1 MVVNFRACEI
11 NRGVRK
17 LARTPTLIKKKTV
30 KNSKIIN
37 LVFFFNLNILST
49 VFSNILNILCMT

>member
-1 MVVNFRACEI
+1 MVVNFRVREI

-17 LARTPTLIKKKTV
+17 LAWTPTLIKKNTV

-37 LVFFFNLNILST
+37 LVFFFNLNILSR
-49 VFSNILNILCMT
+49 VFSNILNILCMA

>member
-1 MVVNFRACEI
+1 MVVNFRVREI

-17 LARTPTLIKKKTV
+17 LAWTPMLIKKNTV

-49 VFSNILNILCMT
+49 VFSNILNILCMA

>member
-1 MVVNFRACEI
+1 MVVNFRVREI

-17 LARTPTLIKKKTV
+17 LAWTPTLIKKNTV